1 MIDRRPALIQTSGNR
16 KRPALVSSTCVN
28 QKMQIFAAMAS
39 LQNIVAVQWNSSDVS
54 RVRKFVVCVKI
65 PWQWKTE
72 VENKF
77 YVNRQT
83 SFSNEN
89 L

>member
-28 QKMQIFAAMAS
+28 QPCLAGGQKMQIFAAMAS

-65 PWQWKTE
+65 PWQKDSLI
-72 VENKF
+72 
-77 YVNRQT
+77 Q
-83 SFSNEN
+83 
-89 L
+89 